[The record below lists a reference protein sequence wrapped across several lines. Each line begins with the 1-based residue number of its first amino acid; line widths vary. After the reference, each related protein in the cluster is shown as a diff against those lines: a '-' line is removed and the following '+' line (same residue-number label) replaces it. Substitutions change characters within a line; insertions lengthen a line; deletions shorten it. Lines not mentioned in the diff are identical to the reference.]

1 LDDLVLPS
9 AERFVAKP
17 HWLVDRWDL
26 INPFVKSLQIFVQWL
41 QILHQTSFKRDSA
54 TLPQ

>member
-1 LDDLVLPS
+1 VN
-9 AERFVAKP
+9 
-17 HWLVDRWDL
+17 WWDL

-41 QILHQTSFKRDSA
+41 QILHQTSFKRDS